1 MGLGVT
7 LALLQTVS
15 WAGASIVLRRL
26 SAEHDARLLNG
37 LRSLIALPIVLI
49 LVWVLGQQGGWVSLD
64 ERSLLFIVAAS
75 VAGGLIGDGLYIA
88 VLNMIGV
95 GRTLPITNSY
105 PIVTMLLSAVFLDEK
120 ITLLRVAG
128 IVLVLVG
135 ATLVARLGRAERASV
150 KPVERKRL
158 VLGVSLAALIAV
170 LWAASAV
177 TLSIGLRSTPPLVVS
192 SIRLA
197 VVAMGSLAAVAARGK
212 LHEAAVFRGALLGRL
227 ALSSL
232 LGSIGSATLF
242 VLAIALIGPS
252 RVTTINA
259 AVPLFGA
266 IMGYV
271 FLRERLSP
279 QIWVGTLLTVAGL
292 VLAVL

>member
-1 MGLGVT
+1 MN
-7 LALLQTVS
+7 
-15 WAGASIVLRRL
+15 R
-26 SAEHDARLLNG
+26 
-37 LRSLIALPIVLI
+37 
-49 LVWVLGQQGGWVSLD
+49 
-64 ERSLLFIVAAS
+64 
-75 VAGGLIGDGLYIA
+75 
-88 VLNMIGV
+88 
-95 GRTLPITNSY
+95 
-105 PIVTMLLSAVFLDEK
+105 
-120 ITLLRVAG
+120 
-128 IVLVLVG
+128 
-135 ATLVARLGRAERASV
+135 
-150 KPVERKRL
+150 
-158 VLGVSLAALIAV
+158 
-170 LWAASAV
+170 ASAV